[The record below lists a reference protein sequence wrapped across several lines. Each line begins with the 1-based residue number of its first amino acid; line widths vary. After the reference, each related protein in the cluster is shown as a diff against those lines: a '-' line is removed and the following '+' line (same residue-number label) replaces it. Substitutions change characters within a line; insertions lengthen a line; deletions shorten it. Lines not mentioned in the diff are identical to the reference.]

1 MVHAISRYVLPMIR
15 ADTRRFD
22 RFVRDTLRML
32 LDKLYLHLADED
44 RIGSSRNKLKRLR
57 TAERGFVHDSRF

>member
-1 MVHAISRYVLPMIR
+1 MIR
-15 ADTRRFD
+15 ANTRRFNRLD
-22 RFVRDTLRML
+22 RDTSRML

-57 TAERGFVHDSRF
+57 MTVAERGFMHNSRF